1 MERIVVPNADAVDTG
16 LHPASRSSSL
26 VPRPRLLRAL
36 SQATASRLTLIVAP
50 AGYGKTTLL
59 GDWLGEWG
67 EAGPD
72 PSRALRYT
80 LSEMDNDPAHLL
92 QGLIVGIHARLPD
105 FAPAVDLS
113 SPLSYALSLLLE
125 QAAQAAG
132 GPWLLAL
139 DDYHLITTPAV
150 HRALDMLLGSPRWPV
165 HLVIAS
171 RGQPPIAAIARL
183 RVEGRLSELD
193 EADLRFT
200 PEEMHSFLAAGGL
213 DLEEP
218 ALRQVVE
225 RTEGWPAAL
234 ELVRQAARREPHP
247 DLRAI
252 LGRIGDERPLFDYLA
267 GQVLDCQPA
276 AVRDFLRRTSLLPY
290 LSAELCNALLETT
303 DASAVLDE
311 LERNHLFVSPLA
323 DRPGRCYRYHA
334 LFQEFLQRR
343 LEQGEGARAVESW
356 HRRAAAC
363 LLEEQGASLGPQRV
377 DDHAAAVEH
386 LLAARDWTAAA
397 QTIESLAE
405 MLGFGSLPRLEPWF
419 ARLPA
424 DVMAGRPRLL
434 LALGRMRERQGR
446 WDEASAL
453 LGQAEAAAERVGTA
467 EDLGQVLRWQAWVC
481 VRQARYA
488 EAIALCRRAL
498 ALLPDGPE
506 IMPPGTPSDQTV
518 VDLPGGGEPMSP
530 AHVHEL
536 AAIYNTLATC
546 HANSGDPAH
555 AQQYYLRSL
564 QLYRSL
570 GNREREALVLHD
582 MAADIYLP
590 QGRLRE
596 AIETEQ
602 SSLRILEDLNS
613 YRVCFPLIILGQ
625 TYLQCGELE
634 AAQGVL
640 ERLLR
645 LTDAYQD
652 TVRRGYALFLL
663 GHLHREQGDRTTARS
678 HYQEAWTIAEQIQE
692 LFMCFELHQGLARL
706 ALDDG
711 DRREAWRQGQAA
723 LQRARQSVDCQLEG
737 RALMTVGFVLDA
749 SGDTQ
754 QAEAHYRQALHLVG
768 MASGRLDQATL
779 LLYLADLC
787 RREGRDEE
795 VLAHL
800 EHSLALS
807 DQYGYDFLF
816 TGRERPRA
824 LPLLIA
830 ALGQTSDVLK
840 RSDVCRLLAII
851 GQEAVE
857 PLLAL
862 LTSAPGDQVR
872 EQVVRLLGEIGDERA
887 TPALS
892 ELRRHRRLKEGVE
905 AALARIAAAPRPPL
919 RILALG
925 GFQVQRGDLPIPDE
939 AWQRRKTRLL
949 LLYLLAKSPRR
960 VPRDE
965 LIEALWPDLPP
976 DSAGLALNTTFSDL
990 RRILE
995 PYLGK
1000 GQPSRYLARDEETL
1014 AFSPTAETRYDVAA
1028 FEQAMRAG
1036 GQAARQA
1043 LELYRGDFLPEEP
1056 YVDWVLRERERLRG
1070 LYLNTLTAWL
1080 EEQVQA
1086 GAWREGAELAR
1097 RILDLEPWLEEVWRA
1112 LMTCL
1117 ARLGRRSEALQAYQ
1131 ACVRALDKEL
1141 DAEPSAETQALYEG
1155 LKA

>member
-1 MERIVVPNADAVDTG
+1 MDPPASSSDVIDTG
-16 LHPASRSSSL
+16 LHPEGRPL
-26 VPRPRLLRAL
+26 DMVRRPRLLRAL
-36 SQATASRLTLIVAP
+36 SQALASRLTLIIAP

-59 GDWLGEWG
+59 GEWLGDEG
-67 EAGPD
+67 GPD
-72 PSRALRYT
+72 PSRTLRHT
-80 LSEMDNDPAHLL
+80 LGEMDNDPGYLL
-92 QGLIVGIHARLPD
+92 QGLIGGIQARRPD
-105 FAPAVDLS
+105 FTPAVDLS
-113 SPLSYALSLLLE
+113 SPPSYALALLFQ

-132 GPWLLAL
+132 GPWLVAL
-139 DDYHLITTPAV
+139 DDYHLIAAPAI
-150 HRALDMLLGSPRWPV
+150 HQALDMLLGSPRWPV

-183 RVEGRLSELD
+183 RVEGRLIELD
-193 EADLRFT
+193 EAGLRFT
-200 PEEMHSFLAAGGL
+200 PDEMHDFLAAGGL
-213 DLEEP
+213 DLEEA
-218 ALRQVVE
+218 ALRRVAQ

-247 DLRAI
+247 DLKAI

-276 AVRDFLRRTSLLPY
+276 AVGDFLRRTSLLPY
-290 LSAELCNALLETT
+290 LSAELCNAMLGTT
-303 DASAVLDE
+303 GASAVLDE

-343 LEQGEGARAVESW
+343 LEQDEGAGAVESW

-363 LLEEQGASLGPQRV
+363 LLGESGISLGSQRV

-386 LLAARDWTAAA
+386 LMAARDWAAAA
-397 QTIESLAE
+397 QTIESVAE
-405 MLGFGSLPRLEPWF
+405 MLSFGSLPRLEPWF
-419 ARLPA
+419 TQLPA
-424 DVMAGRPRLL
+424 DVIAGRPRLL
-434 LALGRMRERQGR
+434 LALGQVRERQGR
-446 WDEASAL
+446 WDEALAVL
-453 LGQAEAAAERVGTA
+453 RQAEATAERMGTA
-467 EDLGQVLRWQAWVC
+467 EDLAQALRWQAWVC

-498 ALLPDGPE
+498 ALLTDGME
-506 IMPPGTPSDQTV
+506 IMPPGTPSDQTIS
-518 VDLPGGGEPMSP
+518 DLPDGSKPMSP

-536 AAIYNTLATC
+536 ASIYSALATC
-546 HANSGDPAH
+546 HANSGDPAQ

-564 QLYRSL
+564 QLHRSL

-596 AIETEQ
+596 AIETEL
-602 SSLRILEDLNS
+602 SSLHILEDLNS
-613 YRVCFPLIILGQ
+613 YRVCFPLITLGL

-634 AAQGVL
+634 AARAVL

-692 LFMCFELHQGLARL
+692 LYMCFELHQGLARL
-706 ALDDG
+706 ALDDD

-723 LQRARQSVDCQLEG
+723 LQRAQQSTDCQLEG
-737 RALMTVGFVLDA
+737 RALVTLGLVLDA
-749 SGDTQ
+749 GGDAQ
-754 QAEAHYRQALHLVG
+754 QAEGHYRQALHLVER
-768 MASGRLDQATL
+768 ASGWLDQATI

-787 RREGRDEE
+787 RRDGRDEE
-795 VLAHL
+795 AMAHL
-800 EHSLALS
+800 GQCLALS
-807 DQYGYDFLF
+807 GQYGYDFLF
-816 TGRERPRA
+816 TGRERRRA

-830 ALGQTSDVLK
+830 ALGETSDLLK
-840 RSDVCRLLAII
+840 TSEVCRLLAAI
-851 GQEAVE
+851 GQEAVG

-862 LTSAPGDQVR
+862 LAGGPCGDQVR

-892 ELRRHRRLKEGVE
+892 ELRRDRRLKESAT
-905 AALARIAAAPRPPL
+905 AALARIAAAPKPPL
-919 RILALG
+919 RILVLG
-925 GFQVQRGDLPIPDE
+925 GFLVQRGDLPIPDE

-949 LLYLLAKSPRR
+949 LLYLLAQSPRR

-965 LIEALWPDLPP
+965 LIEVLWPDLPP
-976 DSAGLALNTTFSDL
+976 ESAGLVLNTTFSDL

-1014 AFSPTAETRYDVAA
+1014 AFSPTAEAWYDAAA
-1028 FEQAMRAG
+1028 FEQAVRAG
-1036 GQAARQA
+1036 GESARRA
-1043 LELYRGDFLPEEP
+1043 LELYQGDFLPEEP
-1056 YVDWVLRERERLRG
+1056 YVDWVLRERERLHG

-1080 EEQVQA
+1080 DEQVEA

-1141 DAEPSAETQALYEG
+1141 DAAPSAETQALYEQ